1 MSALPQRALGSTGL
15 QVSCLGLGT
24 VKIGRN
30 TGVKYPAGFE
40 LPDDRAVSAMLDQA
54 LDLGIN
60 FIDTAPA
67 YGSSEERLGKLM
79 TRRQDWVI
87 CSKTGE
93 EFSDGKS
100 FFDFTAAHT
109 RRSVERSLQRLRT
122 DYIDMVLVHSD
133 GNDQQVIEQT
143 DCFAELDRL
152 KQEGLIRAFGFSGK
166 TVDGGLL
173 AVERSDVVMVT
184 CNPGYVEE
192 IPVIARAQLL
202 NKGVL
207 IKKAF
212 NSGHA
217 VSANA
222 ANSTNED
229 QVTTNLRFIFRQPGV
244 SSVIV
249 GTINPKH
256 LQQNVESAIRVAGV

>member
-1 MSALPQRALGSTGL
+1 MSALPLRTLGNSGL

-40 LPDDRAVSAMLDQA
+40 LPDDSSVRHMLAQA
-54 LDLGIN
+54 QDLGIN

-79 TRRQDWVI
+79 ARRQDWVI

-100 FFDFTAAHT
+100 FFDFSAAHT

-122 DYIDMVLVHSD
+122 DYIDLVLVHSD
-133 GNDQQVIEQT
+133 GNDQQLINQT
-143 DCFAELDRL
+143 DCFAELARL

-173 AVERSDVVMVT
+173 AAERSDVVMVT

-192 IPVIARAQLL
+192 IPVIARARQL
-202 NKGVL
+202 NRGVL

-217 VSANA
+217 VA
-222 ANSTNED
+222 ANTTDSTNED
-229 QVTTNLRFIFRQPGV
+229 QVTRNLRFIFQQPGV

-249 GTINPKH
+249 GTINPTH
-256 LQQNVESAIRVAGV
+256 LQQNVESAIRVLSP